1 MAGQERALEISQAG
15 IETTRGTAVAATRKA
30 YTLWQ
35 PFNFERE
42 LQWAALQSG
51 TFHNRR
57 EASYDRIVMGLNGT
71 ESVTFD
77 DLAWWLQFILK
88 GGVAGAGD
96 GGAPIAY
103 TYAFTPTLAA
113 DDLKSMTLEFGTPT
127 LPYEVNQAMVN
138 SATFRF
144 SPDDA
149 RYWEM
154 DVEVMARKPSQ
165 VAMTGSIAE
174 RTRELIK
181 APGTKI
187 FVDSTTIGTTQ
198 ILARFIG
205 GSITINNNLD
215 FKFFAEDE
223 DDAAANK
230 VGRGDVTVD
239 AQFTF
244 EFDSDAEFA
253 NYRAAVP
260 VERFIRVER
269 EGTQIHAG
277 TVVNKRARFDLNG
290 YWSSIE
296 PGYRNNNKILTFG
309 LGSRYNTSSAYAISA
324 SVVNQLITLP

>member
-15 IETTRGTAVAATRKA
+15 IETTRGTSVAATRKA

-42 LQWAALQSG
+42 LQWASQQSG

-57 EASYDRIVMGLNGT
+57 EASYDRISMGFNGT
-71 ESVTFD
+71 ESLTFE
-77 DLAWWLQFILK
+77 DLPWWLQFILK
-88 GGVAGAGD
+88 GGVAGVTD
-96 GGAPIAY
+96 GGSPPAY
-103 TYAFTPTLAA
+103 TYTFTPTLAA

-154 DVEVMARKPSQ
+154 DVEVMSRKPTQ
-165 VAMTGSIAE
+165 TAMTGSIAE

-187 FVDSTTIGTTQ
+187 YVDSSTIGSTQ
-198 ILARFIG
+198 VQARFIG
-205 GSITINNNLD
+205 GSLTINNNLD

-230 VGRGDVTVD
+230 VGRGDVDVD

-244 EFDSDAEFA
+244 EFDSDTEFA
-253 NYRAAVP
+253 NYRSSTP
-260 VERFIRVER
+260 VERFIRIER
-269 EGTQIHAG
+269 EGTQIHG
-277 TVVNKRARFDLNG
+277 GSVVNKRARFDLNG

-324 SVVNQLITLP
+324 AVVNALASLP